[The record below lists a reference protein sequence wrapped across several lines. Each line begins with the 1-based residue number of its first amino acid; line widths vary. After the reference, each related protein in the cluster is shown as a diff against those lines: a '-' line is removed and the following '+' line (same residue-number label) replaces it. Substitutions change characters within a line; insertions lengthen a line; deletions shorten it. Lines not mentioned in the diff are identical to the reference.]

1 MNVLFVGLG
10 GAIGAVCRY
19 AIGLIPYKG
28 AFPLLTL
35 ITNLIGAVIIGFIA
49 GLASKKNISE
59 YSVLFFKTGL
69 CGGFT
74 TFSTFSLES
83 YQLFK
88 NGAGLLSVI
97 YIMLSVLL
105 CITGIYLG
113 IYISEKICRL

>member
-1 MNVLFVGLG
+1 MNILFVGLG
-10 GAIGAVCRY
+10 GAIGAICRY
-19 AIGLIPYKG
+19 AIGLLPYKG
-28 AFPLLTL
+28 TFPVLTL

-59 YSVLFFKTGL
+59 YSVMFFKTGL

-97 YIMLSVLL
+97 YIVLSILL
-105 CITGIYLG
+105 CIAGIYLG
-113 IYISEKICRL
+113 MYISKKM